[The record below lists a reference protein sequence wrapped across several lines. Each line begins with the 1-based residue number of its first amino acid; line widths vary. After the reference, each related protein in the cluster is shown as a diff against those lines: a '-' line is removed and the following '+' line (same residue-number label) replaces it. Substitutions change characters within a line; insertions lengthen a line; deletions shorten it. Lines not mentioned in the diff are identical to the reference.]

1 MNDASAIDIRRTGN
15 DTRRTLLF
23 LAGWFFVA
31 LWLGVTGKLNQQGGP
46 PIGIGLAIVLPLVLF
61 AADRR
66 FGSPLFGALA
76 RLELPALIAAQTFR
90 IVGVVFLVAW
100 RGGTLPGGFALPAG
114 IGDVAIGLAA
124 PFVAAAVARR
134 PPRLATARIWNFL
147 GIADL
152 VIAVTSGVLHG
163 RSPIGLLA
171 GGVPTDTL
179 ARYPLSLIPT
189 FFVPLALMLHLTIAR
204 KLAARA
210 GDPSP

>member
-1 MNDASAIDIRRTGN
+1 MNDASVIDVRRAGS
-15 DTRRTLLF
+15 DIRRTLLF

-31 LWLGVTGKLNQQGGP
+31 LWLGVTGTLSQQGGP

-66 FGSPLFGALA
+66 IGSPLFGALD
-76 RLELPALIAAQTFR
+76 RMELPALIAAQTFR

-100 RGGTLPGGFALPAG
+100 LAGTLPGGFALPAG

-124 PFVAAAVARR
+124 PFVAAAVARQ
-134 PPRLATARIWNFL
+134 PARLATARVWNLL

-163 RSPIGLLA
+163 RSPVGLLA
-171 GGVPTDTL
+171 GGVPTDAL
-179 ARYPLSLIPT
+179 VRYPLSLIPT
-189 FFVPLALMLHLTIAR
+189 FFVPLALMLHFTTAR

-210 GDPSP
+210 GAPSA

>member
-1 MNDASAIDIRRTGN
+1 MNDAPAIDVRRTGN
-15 DTRRTLLF
+15 DIRRTLLF

-31 LWLGVTGKLNQQGGP
+31 LWLGVTGKLNQHGAP
-46 PIGIGLAIVLPLVLF
+46 PIGIGLAIVLPLLLF
-61 AADRR
+61 AAEGR

-100 RGGTLPGGFALPAG
+100 LGGTLPGGFALPAG

-124 PFVAAAVARR
+124 PFVAAATTRH
-134 PPRLATARIWNFL
+134 PPRLGPARIWNLL

-171 GGVPTDTL
+171 GPVTTD
-179 ARYPLSLIPT
+179 AVVRYPLSLIPT
-189 FFVPLALMLHLTIAR
+189 FFVPLALMLHVTIAR
-204 KLAARA
+204 KLAARV
-210 GDPSP
+210 